1 MTFRAKYV
9 SVRVSGIGKVTKV
22 TVLCKDGI
30 VFEEDVLKAAQE
42 AFASFG
48 GLVKKPRSKSRQ
60 RRVSVQ
66 KRARKPS

>member
-9 SVRVSGIGKVTKV
+9 SVRVSGIGKVTKI

-48 GLVKKPRSKSRQ
+48 GLVKRPRSKSRQ
-60 RRVSVQ
+60 KRVSVQ
-66 KRARKPS
+66 KRARKPG